1 MNPEEIAERY
11 GDECLALLYDCIL
24 QNPVHDLADWILSF
38 YTPTQIAQWILDL
51 QEDDN
56 ETQSSED

>member
-1 MNPEEIAERY
+1 
-11 GDECLALLYDCIL
+11 L

-38 YTPTQIAQWILDL
+38 YTPPQIAQWLLEL
-51 QEDDN
+51 QEDEN